1 MSSSKTVV
9 LITGCSKGGIGFS
22 LCEEFASKGC
32 IVYAT
37 ARRLDA
43 MEGFTHDNIH
53 TLPLDVTHDANVK
66 DVVKTVIEQE
76 GQIDIL
82 VNNAGVGSTGPVID
96 IDMQEIIQTF
106 DANVYSIIRMA
117 KAVIPHMA
125 ARKIG
130 TIVNVSSIAGE
141 IPVPWGG
148 IYASTKAAVNSI
160 TDALYMECKPFNIN
174 VVLLA
179 PGGVKSNITI
189 NQAPRVKLP
198 ENSLYSE
205 YIDAILAKLHMS
217 QGPGAMPT
225 ATFAE
230 RVVTAVLKPKPPRYM
245 TLAAMSGM
253 FRVLAWF
260 PRGWVLNMFWR
271 RLGEGPRLTA
281 HPRAQHK

>member
-1 MSSSKTVV
+1 MANRKTVV

-22 LCEEFASKGC
+22 LCDEFASKGC

-37 ARRLDA
+37 ARRLNA
-43 MEGFTHDNIH
+43 MEGFKHENIH
-53 TLPLDVTHDANVK
+53 TLSLDVTNDTNVQ
-66 DVVKTVIEQE
+66 DVVKIVIERE
-76 GQIDIL
+76 GQIDIV

-96 IDMQEIIQTF
+96 IGMQDIIQTF
-106 DANVYSIIRMA
+106 DTNVYSVLRMA

-125 ARKIG
+125 ARKSG

-160 TDALYMECKPFNIN
+160 TDALYMECKPFDIN

-179 PGGVKSNITI
+179 PGGVKSNIAT

-198 ENSLYSE
+198 ENSLYSD
-205 YIDAILAKLHMS
+205 YIDSILTKLHMS
-217 QGPGAMPT
+217 QGPSAMPT

-230 RVVTAVLKPKPPRYM
+230 RVVTAVLQPKPPRYM
-245 TLAAMSGM
+245 TLAAMSRM

-271 RLGEGPRLTA
+271 RMGEGPRLTA
-281 HPRAQHK
+281 QTQRK